1 MTALNIGL
9 HVVAAIIHIF
19 ALARAIDM
27 GAALERLTVA
37 QFYRRLAGIGLL
49 TLAAITL
56 QVLA

>member
-1 MTALNIGL
+1 MIALTLGL

-19 ALARAIDM
+19 ALARAVDM
-27 GAALERLTVA
+27 GAALQRLTFA

-49 TLAAITL
+49 TALAITV